1 MSRDGMLAM
10 MDAAIFMM
18 VLMAAIAVTLQ
29 ASVPDGTHDGDAG
42 DLLDGLL
49 SSKVRM
55 SDLSEEGD
63 GSLVR
68 MSDMIALYLVTG
80 DDGVGDYLSDL
91 LDSMSRGRGYF
102 LEMSFGEHGKT
113 MGSPDGTM
121 SASAE
126 RTVPVTTGGE
136 LVAVLTLYRSRSELL
151 GAVRQVHGYRDDVV
165 LGGGIIDSVD

>member
-29 ASVPDGTHDGDAG
+29 ASVHDGTHDEEAG

-68 MSDMIALYLVTG
+68 MSDMIAMV
-80 DDGVGDYLSDL
+80 
-91 LDSMSRGRGYF
+91 
-102 LEMSFGEHGKT
+102 
-113 MGSPDGTM
+113 
-121 SASAE
+121 
-126 RTVPVTTGGE
+126 
-136 LVAVLTLYRSRSELL
+136 
-151 GAVRQVHGYRDDVV
+151 
-165 LGGGIIDSVD
+165 